1 MSDIVSATVIEKWQA
16 ARDIYAFTMAVER
29 PEAIGDASP
38 GSHIDVVLPSGEV
51 RQYSLTGLSRDDPSR
66 ITIAVLREEQGR
78 GGSIEMCDTFS
89 VGDDV
94 PISPARNTFALDY
107 GRSDYRLLA
116 GGIGLTP
123 ILSMAFALHEAG
135 RSFQLDICTRS
146 PADVAFKTMIEA
158 MPFAHRIRYY
168 HSAEPGDG
176 RLDLPAYLAAIPPDA
191 QLYACGPA
199 RMMDEI
205 DEYTKGW
212 DAQRLRTE
220 RFSNE
225 VAELSAEESGVF
237 TIELAR
243 SGRSFEIPE
252 DKSIL
257 DVLNAEG
264 ISKDSSCLEGVCGT
278 CITDVLSG
286 DIIHR
291 DACLYDEE
299 KEANSAIAC
308 CVSRGKPGTTVV
320 LDL

>member
-1 MSDIVSATVIEKWQA
+1 MSDTVSATIVEKWQA
-16 ARDIYAFTMAVER
+16 ARDIHAFTLAVER
-29 PEAIGDASP
+29 PDAIGAAAP
-38 GSHIDVVLPSGEV
+38 GAHIDVHLPSGAV
-51 RQYSLTGLSRDDPSR
+51 RQYSLTGLSRDDPGR
-66 ITIAVLREEQGR
+66 VTIAVLREEGGR
-78 GGSIEMCDTFS
+78 GGSIEMCDTLS
-89 VGDDV
+89 VGDRV
-94 PISPARNTFALDY
+94 PISPARNTFALDH
-107 GRSDYRLLA
+107 GRPDYRLLA

-123 ILSMAFALHEAG
+123 ILHMAFALHDAG

-146 PADVAFKTMIEA
+146 PADVAFKTVIDA
-158 MPFAHRIRYY
+158 TLFADRIRYH
-168 HSAEPGDG
+168 HSAEAGNQ
-176 RLDLPAYLAAIPPDA
+176 RLDLPAYLAAIPPDT

-205 DEYTKGW
+205 DRCTRDWGAE
-212 DAQRLRTE
+212 RLRTE

-225 VAELSAEESGVF
+225 VADLSDEDSGVF

-278 CITDVLSG
+278 CITEVVSG

-308 CVSRGKPGTTVV
+308 CVSRGRPGTTVV